1 MSALLSFFF
10 STSGPIAALI
20 ITAIW
25 MWRRPSSAGAR
36 RFAILVALG
45 YALASIHLISF
56 GGSRLLTVGYHQ
68 FTANDI
74 GRGITAVVLLGG
86 GDEFIEGWTDQI
98 TVTTPIEAARVLEAS
113 RVFRL
118 ISPAWIISS
127 GGKLDPRDPGE
138 ASSLT
143 MRDELVRLGVPQ
155 GRILL
160 ESTSRNTHDEAVL
173 IAPMLESLGI
183 QQVVLVTSDTHMR
196 RSLGAFRAVGSAHL
210 SSRTSTIRLA
220 ARPSHFS
227 GAAAGVGR
235 AQPDRIL
242 SMIVRAH
249 DGSSPA
255 RMFVPTVTVI
265 GRSVFLRNVTHGTF
279 RIVVSSWTPPE
290 SVRTSAASATSDM
303 NSR

>member
-1 MSALLSFFF
+1 MSAILYFLF
-10 STSGPIAALI
+10 STSGPIVALI

-25 MWRRPSSAGAR
+25 LWRRPSSTMAR
-36 RFAILVALG
+36 RGAIAVATG
-45 YALASIHLISF
+45 YALASVHVVPF
-56 GGSRLLTVGYHQ
+56 GVSRLLTLGYHQ

-74 GRGITAVVLLGG
+74 GRGTTAVVLLGG
-86 GDEFIEGWTDQI
+86 GDEIVEGWTDQI

-127 GGKLDPRDPGE
+127 GGKPDPLDPGE

-196 RSLGAFRAVGSAHL
+196 RSLGAFRAVGVNAVPAIAPDPRLPIRWFWWVLPSHQALEL
-210 SSRTSTIRLA
+210 SSEV
-220 ARPSHFS
+220 SHELL
-227 GAAAGVGR
+227 GIPYYWLRGR
-235 AQPDRIL
+235 WR
-242 SMIVRAH
+242 
-249 DGSSPA
+249 
-255 RMFVPTVTVI
+255 
-265 GRSVFLRNVTHGTF
+265 
-279 RIVVSSWTPPE
+279 
-290 SVRTSAASATSDM
+290 
-303 NSR
+303 